1 MPVHSDS
8 TRIPVLDGSSGEAG
22 PRVVPALTIV
32 WHPDPRRAGE
42 LCVLNDLDGG
52 QWLALARLAP
62 VFGRPGESLARP
74 LEDTHLSRS
83 TPAFQIAAGPR
94 GQVELRPG
102 GGAVEV
108 HGAALDR
115 PTTITAAEL
124 GAGVILTVARRIV
137 LCLHEVRYP
146 VVRGPKLGLVGVGDG
161 MEHVRQLIRRVAN
174 LDVPVLV
181 RGETGTGKEM
191 VARALVQAGSR
202 ADKPLVSVNMA
213 AVSASTAVA
222 ELFGHERG
230 AFTGATV
237 ARVGYFGQA
246 AGGTLFLDEVGL
258 TPRDLQ
264 TMLLRVLETGEVLP
278 VGAARGYRT
287 DARVV
292 SATDSDLEREIGLRS
307 FSEPLFHRLAGFQI
321 VLPPLRQRRE
331 DIGELLLHFLERELT
346 TVGARERLDPV
357 PDGERPWLSASQVA
371 RLAMAAWPGNV
382 RALRNAVRQLVIAGH
397 AEPRAAI
404 DQAIERLME
413 RATPTTVDSASGSGP
428 LPTLPP
434 GPATLPPPSTPAAG
448 TPVAPARGS
457 REVTM
462 DAFFDSYQRNG
473 YSASATAAEL
483 GIPRTTVIALR
494 DRHPELRNPNRIPP
508 AELQNGLRECN
519 GDLTLLAEKLK
530 VSRRGLQLRLSQL
543 SLDASTADGE

>member
-8 TRIPVLDGSSGEAG
+8 TRIPVVDGSRGEAG
-22 PRVVPALTIV
+22 PQVVPALTIV
-32 WHPDPRRAGE
+32 WHPDPRRVGE
-42 LCVLNDLDGG
+42 LCALVDLEEPLG
-52 QWLALARLAP
+52 LARLAP
-62 VFGRPGESLARP
+62 LFGRPGDSQARP

-83 TPAFQIAAGPR
+83 TPSLEIAAGPR
-94 GQVELRPG
+94 GQVELRPAR
-102 GGAVEV
+102 GAVEV
-108 HGAALDR
+108 HGAELDR

-124 GAGVILTVARRIV
+124 EAGVILTVARRIV
-137 LCLHEVRYP
+137 LCLHQVRHP
-146 VVRGPKLGLVGVGDG
+146 VVRGPRLGLVGSSDG
-161 MEHVRQLIRRVAN
+161 MERVRQLIGRVAN

-213 AVSASTAVA
+213 AITASTAVA

-278 VGAARGYRT
+278 VGATRGYRT

-292 SATDSDLEREIGLRS
+292 SATDADLEREIAARS

-331 DIGELLLHFLERELT
+331 DIGELLLHFLERELKA
-346 TVGARERLDPV
+346 VGAPGRLDPL

-382 RALRNAVRQLVIAGH
+382 RALRNAVRQMVIAGH
-397 AEPRAAI
+397 AESRAAI
-404 DQAIERLME
+404 DESVDRLME
-413 RATPTTVDSASGSGP
+413 RAAPTTGENVSGSGP
-428 LPTLPP
+428 VPVLPP
-434 GPATLPPPSTPAAG
+434 ASAAPAA
-448 TPVAPARGS
+448 PPARGS
-457 REVTM
+457 RDVTM
-462 DAFFDSYQRNG
+462 DVFFESYQRNG

-494 DRHPELRNPNRIPP
+494 DRHPDLRNPNRIPP